1 MLELVCLL
9 ISLVLICVGFVT
21 GNMHFV
27 LAVVTVV
34 WLGVMLVGAWH
45 ICTAVAPLVS
55 QFFKYWK
62 RR

>member
-9 ISLVLICVGFVT
+9 ISLVLICVGFIT

-34 WLGVMLVGAWH
+34 
-45 ICTAVAPLVS
+45 
-55 QFFKYWK
+55 
-62 RR
+62 